1 MVRYVSIP
9 NTMTSINHWS
19 GVQKRDESVRFSS
32 RSTVFGSGAI
42 DRWAYGESWISCL
55 TLHLCTMQERDHSV
69 GNWKQASAP
78 VKRED
83 PISHLCLTDIIYSFS
98 PFLYSFRVFNFII
111 WYCLSL
117 YARFPDSQ
125 ILRSPPS
132 PSVVCLV
139 TFWSRSR
146 MMNDQWFQGKFTEI
160 IQSSILHLLFGSSR

>member
-55 TLHLCTMQERDHSV
+55 TLHLCSMQERDHSV

-117 YARFPDSQ
+117 YARFRTPKSCDRL
-125 ILRSPPS
+125 LRPPS
-132 PSVVCLV
+132 SVLLP
-139 TFWSRSR
+139 FG
-146 MMNDQWFQGKFTEI
+146 QGREWWMISDSKE
-160 IQSSILHLLFGSSR
+160 SSQK